1 MIFLYPLFSAGQWVN
16 NVRTAFNSLSAEPKV
31 IIIQNA
37 IEVPMEQGHLQGV
50 QVVGEKLLIS
60 GSSLNQSYLLQVD
73 LASKKAE
80 KLIPLMEAP
89 FRHAGGLQASEEY
102 LAVGIEDNFKKN
114 VSKVCVYPLE
124 GEALET
130 AAPVLIIERGGK
142 PERNT
147 AGATGI
153 LSSRPGQLVVVGDWD
168 SRNWD
173 FYQCSPM
180 GGHAMQTAS
189 HAVPEDWPAYQSINL
204 IADDEAIYAIGFY
217 GNGQTGFA
225 DLILVSKPGAL
236 ELIMEKVASKTF
248 KCSDKV
254 DFQTAAGLQVDQE
267 GKLYVWAIQ
276 RDALKQIVVNTFSQQ

>member
-1 MIFLYPLFSAGQWVN
+1 VN
-16 NVRTAFNSLSAEPKV
+16 NVRSAFKSLSAKPMA
-31 IIIQNA
+31 ITIQNA
-37 IEVPMEQGHLQGV
+37 LDVPLEQGHLQGV
-50 QVVGEKLLIS
+50 QVVNDKLLIS
-60 GSSLNQSYLLQVD
+60 GSSLNQAYLLQVD
-73 LASKKAE
+73 LASKKTE
-80 KLIPLMEAP
+80 KLIPLMNAP

-102 LAVGIEDNFKKN
+102 LAVGIEDNIKKN

-124 GEALET
+124 GTALET
-130 AAPVLIIERGGK
+130 AAPVLIIDRGGK

-189 HAVPEDWPAYQSINL
+189 YTVPEDWPAYQSINL

-217 GNGQTGFA
+217 GNGQTGSA
-225 DLILVSKPGAL
+225 DLILVSKPGNID
-236 ELIMEKVASKTF
+236 LIMEKVASKTF
-248 KCSDKV
+248 NSSKGV
-254 DFQTAAGLQVDQE
+254 DFQTAAGLQVDEE
-267 GKLYVWAIQ
+267 GKIHVWATQ